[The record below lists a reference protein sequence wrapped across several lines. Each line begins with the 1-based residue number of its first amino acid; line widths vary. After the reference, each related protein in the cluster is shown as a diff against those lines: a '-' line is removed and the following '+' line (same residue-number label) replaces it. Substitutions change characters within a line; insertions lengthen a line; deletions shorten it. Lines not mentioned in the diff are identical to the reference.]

1 MSLSDI
7 FRENFHKYDWIILV
21 WTVLTIVCLVS
32 ASVMC
37 FRLNRCLSETIIA
50 SRANKFRNE
59 CIKPSFKANEEQIKR
74 KYFWQETFYTAFI
87 NMTSTFPLLGMI
99 GTVWS
104 LLQLSLGDSSDMLMS
119 NFFVA
124 LTSTFWGAVGGSVF
138 KFADCFLN
146 PVIEENNEN
155 YHMCITRNT
164 LDINSENSI
173 DQAGDA
179 DEEKQDIS

>member
-1 MSLSDI
+1 
-7 FRENFHKYDWIILV
+7 
-21 WTVLTIVCLVS
+21 
-32 ASVMC
+32 
-37 FRLNRCLSETIIA
+37 
-50 SRANKFRNE
+50 
-59 CIKPSFKANEEQIKR
+59 
-74 KYFWQETFYTAFI
+74 
-87 NMTSTFPLLGMI
+87 MI

-124 LTSTFWGAVGGSVF
+124 LTSTFWGAVGGWAF

-146 PVIEENNEN
+146 PIIEENSEN

-179 DEEKQDIS
+179 DEAKQDIS